1 MPKVTAPRARRAKE
15 EVEKEYSKIAAEV
28 AEPKG
33 AASAKAAELDR
44 AREVDI
50 RRSLEGLSVESVA
63 QKITTTN
70 LEISRTL
77 TDLSQKLIA
86 EVENLNNVRDAVAL
100 ETREIER
107 LHKIDI
113 AATALDQMVEE
124 YQTEKA
130 KLEAEISAQR
140 TTWDSEQLERER
152 DQKESEESLKKQRQ
166 REVEN
171 YEYQK
176 NLERKKAQDK
186 YDEDVRLQEKK
197 NKEKQETLEKTW
209 QQREAALKEKE
220 EEWARLKKE
229 VEEHPARTKREI
241 DAAVKTAV
249 QAAEQRL
256 DQLFALSSKD
266 AEADKRIA
274 EMQIKSLQEIAAR
287 QTAEIEAL
295 HRQLDEAKKQ
305 VQDIAVKAIEGASGA
320 NALAHVNQIAIEQAK
335 TRSPQS

>member
-1 MPKVTAPRARRAKE
+1 MPKITAPRARRSKQ
-15 EVEKEYSKIAAEV
+15 EVDKEYSKIVEEV

-33 AASAKAAELDR
+33 AASAKAAEL
-44 AREVDI
+44 ARVREADI
-50 RRSLEGLSVESVA
+50 RRSVEGLSVESVV
-63 QKITTTN
+63 QKITAMN
-70 LEISRTL
+70 LEISKAL

-100 ETREIER
+100 ETKELER

-124 YQTEKA
+124 YHAEKA
-130 KLEAEISAQR
+130 KLEAEILSRRAA
-140 TTWDSEQLERER
+140 WDNEELDRERE
-152 DQKESEESLKKQRQ
+152 QKESEEALKKQRQ

-186 YDEDVRLQEKK
+186 YDEDVRLLEKK
-197 NKEKQETLEKTW
+197 NKEKQETLEKSW
-209 QQREAALKEKE
+209 QQREATLKEK

-229 VEEHPARTKREI
+229 VEEYPARTKREI
-241 DAAVKTAV
+241 EAAVKAAV
-249 QAAEQRL
+249 QAAEQRFE
-256 DQLFALSSKD
+256 QLFALSRKD
-266 AEADKRIA
+266 AEAEKRLA
-274 EMQIKSLQEIAAR
+274 EMQIKSLQETVAR

-295 HRQLDEAKKQ
+295 HRKLDEAKKQ

-335 TRSPQS
+335 TRAPQS